1 MDAALEAPSPEDKE
15 MEDAEEG
22 PGDVSNGVSPQESVL
37 GSPERTC
44 SASMLEGP
52 AAANGN
58 GFMYEHVPA
67 GPEDIQEAAVQ
78 EVVVSDTSAGK
89 PIRLCPPSLFAAYE
103 RQQAWRH
110 VCGPPLLMG
119 N

>member
-22 PGDVSNGVSPQESVL
+22 PGDVSNGGSPQHSMG
-37 GSPERTC
+37 GSPERAR
-44 SASMLEGP
+44 SASILEGP

-89 PIRLCPPSLFAAYE
+89 PVHLR
-103 RQQAWRH
+103 
-110 VCGPPLLMG
+110 PLQHMKGSGHGAMCVVLHW
-119 N
+119 

>member
-15 MEDAEEG
+15 MEDAEDG
-22 PGDVSNGVSPQESVL
+22 PGDISNGGSPQQSVG
-37 GSPERTC
+37 GSPEMNC
-44 SASMLEGP
+44 SASIMEGP

-78 EVVVSDTSAGK
+78 EVVVSDASAGK
-89 PIRLCPPSLFAAYE
+89 PIYLCPRALFAPYE
-103 RQQAWRH
+103 RQRAWHH
-110 VCGPPLLMG
+110 VCGPHW
-119 N
+119 